1 MFLVFPRKKIELASI
16 SGFLTRRPKALQL
29 YTVEVDL
36 HTETSIISVY
46 LSHSDILLL
55 I

>member
-16 SGFLTRRPKALQL
+16 PGFLTRRSNVLQL
-29 YTVEVDL
+29 YTVKVDL
-36 HTETSIISVY
+36 HTETGIISVY